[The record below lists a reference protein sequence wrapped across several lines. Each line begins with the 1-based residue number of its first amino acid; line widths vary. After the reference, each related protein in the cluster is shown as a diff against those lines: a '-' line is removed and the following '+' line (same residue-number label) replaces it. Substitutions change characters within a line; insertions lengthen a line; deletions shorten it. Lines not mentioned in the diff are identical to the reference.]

1 MRLGEIIY
9 PLLATHFTAFN
20 SPLNP
25 TKQSPNASEA
35 KWVKQFLALPDLVR
49 NPAADVIVKQLSLSA
64 YVWWAPALLNTSPKD
79 LPLLNEKANTFVDQS
94 VKYFNPESNRLV
106 DSQKFMDIWLAG
118 IPLEATNAIVEGLSG
133 SIDEKRRSV
142 LKILGRGLG
151 LKSHPDKIV
160 GLNIGNPLFTRANWK
175 YVNLAKIG
183 LLEFTRHFPLAQAAT
198 ANLLGLIVTLK
209 PAKDLDTNIIWETR
223 VALNQ
228 SDFEVY
234 IGDQNDHAKFERTMR
249 LGAL

>member
-79 LPLLNEKANTFVDQS
+79 LPLLNEK
-94 VKYFNPESNRLV
+94 
-106 DSQKFMDIWLAG
+106 
-118 IPLEATNAIVEGLSG
+118 TNL
-133 SIDEKRRSV
+133 
-142 LKILGRGLG
+142 
-151 LKSHPDKIV
+151 HPDKIV

-234 IGDQNDHAKFERTMR
+234 IGDQVKLQLDLKLTYPRSASTFLCNDHAKFERTMR